1 MITLY
6 YHQGL
11 KLGII
16 TSDGMPSMVLTDDK
30 VLEFEYFIKTAQT
43 IARQAG
49 KSDTLRTQLEVI
61 LRYPDASVGW
71 QRL

>member
-1 MITLY
+1 VITLY

-16 TSDGMPSMVLTDDK
+16 TNNGMPTLVLTDERIM
-30 VLEFEYFIKTAQT
+30 EFEQFIRSAQT
-43 IARQAG
+43 VARQAG
-49 KSDTLRTQLEVI
+49 KSDSLRIQLEVI
-61 LRYPDASVGW
+61 MRYPDETVGW

>member
-11 KLGII
+11 KLGIV
-16 TSDGMPSMVLTDDK
+16 TTNGMPTLVLTDDK
-30 VLEFEYFIKTAQT
+30 IVEFEHFICDAQL

-49 KSDTLRTQLEVI
+49 KSDALRSKLEVI
-61 LRYPDASVGW
+61 MRYPDETVGW

>member
-6 YHQGL
+6 YHQIL

-16 TSDGMPSMVLTDDK
+16 TNNGMPTLVLTDDK
-30 VLEFEYFIKTAQT
+30 IMEFEQFIRNATT
-43 IARQAG
+43 VARQAG
-49 KSDTLRTQLEVI
+49 KSDTLRAQLEVI
-61 LRYPDASVGW
+61 MRYPDETVGW